1 MVVKKT
7 PKKIRQHCYSFT
19 KMVSSV
25 LIQNILPTTRQ
36 KVLPE
41 KLNYNYG

>member
-25 LIQNILPTTRQ
+25 LIQNILTTRQ

-41 KLNYNYG
+41 KLNDNYG